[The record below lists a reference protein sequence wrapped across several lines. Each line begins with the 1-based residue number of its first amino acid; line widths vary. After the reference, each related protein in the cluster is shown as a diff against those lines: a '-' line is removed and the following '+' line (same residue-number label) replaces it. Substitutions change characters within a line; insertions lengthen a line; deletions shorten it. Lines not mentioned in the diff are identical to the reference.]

1 MTHIYNKVKSVA
13 TWLSLCL
20 CACLPMFTSCSEEDD
35 TKEEYPGWQS
45 KNDTYWNNLYAEAKA
60 KQEGGDASW
69 KVIPSYA
76 YSTMPASQLQAA
88 NCIVVHVNEKGTG
101 EGVPLAKDTVR
112 VHYRGHLLPSTTYT
126 DGFQFDSSWYGELSK
141 ESAIPAKLSVSGL
154 VDGFQT
160 ALQQMHIGDDWDV
173 YIPYQL
179 GYGTSQNTT
188 ASIPAY
194 STLIFRII
202 LVDYWHPG
210 EKRPAYYA
218 KGNRME

>member
-1 MTHIYNKVKSVA
+1 
-13 TWLSLCL
+13 
-20 CACLPMFTSCSEEDD
+20 MFTSCSEEDD

-60 KQEGGDASW
+60 KQESGDASW

-126 DGFQFDSSWYGELSK
+126 DGFQFDRCISATTGMSISLISWVMALRRILPPLS
-141 ESAIPAKLSVSGL
+141 PH
-154 VDGFQT
+154 T
-160 ALQQMHIGDDWDV
+160 PH
-173 YIPYQL
+173 
-179 GYGTSQNTT
+179 
-188 ASIPAY
+188 
-194 STLIFRII
+194 
-202 LVDYWHPG
+202 
-210 EKRPAYYA
+210 
-218 KGNRME
+218 